1 MMQNN
6 NNNGRKTL
14 IDRTLP
20 WDNLPG
26 DRLRKNSIFVLLLL
40 LSFILIILIEMAP
53 VQKKDRREEQEIPER
68 LAELVMERKK
78 KEEPPP
84 PPEPEEEEPEEE
96 PEEEEPEEEEPE
108 PEPEPEPEKEVE
120 QAREKAKKELEVF
133 DDQLAGLRDLAPTPQ
148 RPENLRRGGAESAKI
163 ERNLI
168 TIRAGQ
174 GSGGIQTSTA
184 SSGGGGG
191 GSLEAGQM
199 AQVESSVAEKG
210 QSASETRTTEEGKSQ
225 RTRQQIRR
233 VFDQYG
239 GRLYSIYARAL
250 RKNPALQ
257 GTVTFDLEI
266 APSGEV
272 TAVSIK
278 SSELGDPGV
287 EQKLLL
293 IVKTFD
299 FGALPVE
306 PWKGDYTVNF
316 FPR

>member
-6 NNNGRKTL
+6 NNNGIKTF

-26 DRLRKNSIFVLLLL
+26 DSLRKNVIFLLLL
-40 LSFILIILIEMAP
+40 LLAFLSIIIIEKTP
-53 VQKKDRREEQEIPER
+53 VPKKDPREEQEIPER
-68 LAELVMERKK
+68 LAELVMERKE

-96 PEEEEPEEEEPE
+96 EPEEEPEEEEPE
-108 PEPEPEPEKEVE
+108 PEPEPEQEVE

-148 RPENLRRGGAESAKI
+148 RSENLRRGGSESAKI

-168 TIRAGQ
+168 TSRAGE
-174 GSGGIQTSTA
+174 GSGGIQTARA

-199 AQVESSVAEKG
+199 EKVESSVAEKG

-239 GRLYSIYARAL
+239 GRLYSVYARAL
-250 RKNPALQ
+250 RRNPALQ

-272 TAVSIK
+272 TDVSIK
-278 SSELGDPGV
+278 SSELGDAAV

-293 IVKTFD
+293 IVKMFD